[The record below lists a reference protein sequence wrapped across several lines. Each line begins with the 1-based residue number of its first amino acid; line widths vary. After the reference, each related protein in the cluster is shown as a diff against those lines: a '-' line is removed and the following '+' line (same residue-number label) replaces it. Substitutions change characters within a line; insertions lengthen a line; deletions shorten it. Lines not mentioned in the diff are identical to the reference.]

1 MRFTNHIHDAY
12 GPAGPSADDGPGS
25 SDMMGFPNGGWEGRP
40 RLRFNVSMPS
50 DGLHGDDEA
59 GLRLK
64 YVLWGP

>member
-1 MRFTNHIHDAY
+1 
-12 GPAGPSADDGPGS
+12 
-25 SDMMGFPNGGWEGRP
+25 MMGFPNGGWEGRP